1 MKKNVSTLIFLLAL
15 MAGILPV
22 FSQAQHSLAPSAK
35 QRRNSFPEKVEHLL
49 NKAGFDAQIHPSN
62 QPSQPRF
69 TALQLDSTKTFYGY
83 DLNQPGDSTPLFRT
97 VYNYPE
103 TNIKVEINAQQ
114 EAGEWA
120 PLNRITSV
128 YDEQKRLVEVFAQAY
143 DPTAGSFIPDSKLET
158 FYHGN
163 SAELIDSFTVSQ
175 WSPDL
180 MDWVVQ
186 LSTWNVFDNENQ
198 ILESYTSIGFLGE
211 PILFKDTYFYDAN
224 GDNHLIESTA
234 IFEGQELLSG
244 RTENT
249 YMNHLLTAVVVYT
262 SDGFNFF
269 PDSRATFLYAPFGLL
284 ARHSLMGWNIEIE
297 NWQLNQTIDYQ
308 YDEEQRISEKFKTFY
323 ENGVPADA
331 ERPTYEYV
339 EGENL
344 ALETIYLYDAVS
356 ETWSLDMKTY
366 FYYDGL
372 TATPSEPRP
381 LLALP
386 LAPNPTTGM
395 VKIGIKEALAVQ
407 LFDATGKMIT
417 AQLLQPGQMLDLS
430 TLPAGIYQLVAQNE
444 TSFYGGRIVKQ

>member
-22 FSQAQHSLAPSAK
+22 FVQAQHSLAPSAK
-35 QRRNSFPEKVEHLL
+35 KHRNSFPEKVEHLL
-49 NKAGFDAQIHPSN
+49 NKAGFDAQIHTINPS
-62 QPSQPRF
+62 SQPRF

-97 VYNYPE
+97 VYTYPE
-103 TNIKVEINAQQ
+103 TNIKVEINSQL
-114 EAGEWA
+114 ETGEWL

-128 YDEQKRLVEVFAQAY
+128 YDEQNRLVEVVAQAY
-143 DPTAGSFIPDSKLET
+143 DPFEGSFVPDSKLET
-158 FYHGN
+158 FYRGN

-198 ILESYTSIGFLGE
+198 ILESYSSIGFLGE
-211 PILFKDTYFYDAN
+211 PVLFKDTYFYDAN

-234 IFEGQELLSG
+234 IFEGEEISTG

-249 YMNHLLTAVVVYT
+249 YMNHLLTAAVVYT

-269 PDSRATFLYAPFGLL
+269 PESRETFLYAPFGFI
-284 ARHSLMGWNIEIE
+284 ARHSIMAWNVEIE
-297 NWQLNQTIDYQ
+297 NWQLAQTTDYQ
-308 YDEEQRISEKFKTFY
+308 YDEEQRISEKFITFY
-323 ENGVPADA
+323 ENGAPADA

-344 ALETIYLYDAVS
+344 ALETTYLFDADS
-356 ETWSLDMKTY
+356 EIWSLDSKKY
-366 FYYDGL
+366 YYYDGL
-372 TATPSEPRP
+372 TAIPNEPVQV
-381 LLALP
+381 LALP

-395 VKIGIKEALAVQ
+395 VKIGIEEVLAVQ
-407 LFDATGKMIT
+407 LFDATGKMISS
-417 AQLLQPGQMLDLS
+417 QLLQPGQMMDLS
-430 TLPAGIYQLVAQNE
+430 SLPAGIYQLVAQNE
-444 TSFYGGRIVKQ
+444 ASFYGGRIVKQ